1 MEHAAVAITLGL
13 AIGLFSGLFGVGGSS
28 ISTPLLRIFLGT
40 PSLIALASPLPVTL
54 PTAVAGG
61 VAYQR
66 QGLVNLRVVIWT
78 SMGGMPSVV
87 LGALLTRWVPGH
99 WLMFFTAA
107 VVFIVGVQLVRS
119 QSPASEGDATQLAK
133 RRWERPPATAL
144 LAVAAPIGLLSGLLA
159 NGGGFLL
166 VPALVL
172 LFGANLREAAA
183 TSLPCVALLALP
195 GTVTHA
201 LLGHVDGWLS
211 FQLSVGVIPA
221 TYLGA
226 RVSLWL
232 RHIRLRRPFGAFMLA
247 FGVYFFVRELLKT
260 I

>member
-1 MEHAAVAITLGL
+1 MEHVAAAIALGL
-13 AIGLFSGLFGVGGSS
+13 VIGVFSGLFGVGGSS

-40 PSLIALASPLPVTL
+40 PALIALASPLPVAL

-61 VAYQR
+61 VVYQR
-66 QGLVNLRVVIWT
+66 QGLINYPAVIWI
-78 SMGGMPSVV
+78 SIGGVPSVIA
-87 LGALLTRWVPGH
+87 GALLTRWVPGH
-99 WLMFFTAA
+99 WLMFLTAA
-107 VVFIVGVQLVRS
+107 VVFVVGVQLIRS
-119 QSPASEGDATQLAK
+119 QSPGYAGGAVRLAE
-133 RRWERPPATAL
+133 RRWERPGAVQL
-144 LAVAAPIGLLSGLLA
+144 LGVAAPIGLLSGLLA

-166 VPALVL
+166 VPAFVL

-195 GTVTHA
+195 GTATHA

-232 RHIRLRRPFGAFMLA
+232 RNVRLRRPFGAFMLA
-247 FGVYFFVRELLKT
+247 FGIYFFVRELLKT
-260 I
+260 V

>member
-54 PTAVAGG
+54 PAAVAGG
-61 VAYQR
+61 VVYQR
-66 QGLVNLRVVIWT
+66 QGLVNLRAVIWT

-119 QSPASEGDATQLAK
+119 QSPAFEGDATQLAK
-133 RRWERPPATAL
+133 RRWERPPA
-144 LAVAAPIGLLSGLLA
+144 P
-159 NGGGFLL
+159 
-166 VPALVL
+166 PPPPPPQ
-172 LFGANLREAAA
+172 R
-183 TSLPCVALLALP
+183 C
-195 GTVTHA
+195 
-201 LLGHVDGWLS
+201 WL
-211 FQLSVGVIPA
+211 
-221 TYLGA
+221 
-226 RVSLWL
+226 
-232 RHIRLRRPFGAFMLA
+232 
-247 FGVYFFVRELLKT
+247 
-260 I
+260 

>member
-1 MEHAAVAITLGL
+1 VGAA
-13 AIGLFSGLFGVGGSS
+13 
-28 ISTPLLRIFLGT
+28 
-40 PSLIALASPLPVTL
+40 SLPP
-54 PTAVAGG
+54 P
-61 VAYQR
+61 
-66 QGLVNLRVVIWT
+66 
-78 SMGGMPSVV
+78 
-87 LGALLTRWVPGH
+87 
-99 WLMFFTAA
+99 
-107 VVFIVGVQLVRS
+107 
-119 QSPASEGDATQLAK
+119 PA
-133 RRWERPPATAL
+133 PATAL
-144 LAVAAPIGLLSGLLA
+144 LAVAAAIGLLSGLLA